1 MSKKHH
7 QRTRAEILA
16 KREQPISQW
25 AGWNG
30 NPPAVIRTQPVEYRS
45 KYTPHFG
52 AKQQAKPAKTAL
64 KLAA

>member
-16 KREQPISQW
+16 KREQSIVEIPVRNAMTGAIV
-25 AGWNG
+25 
-30 NPPAVIRTQPVEYRS
+30 PKKVKPAS
-45 KYTPHFG
+45 KYTPLFG
-52 AKQQAKPAKTAL
+52 AKQAAKIERSAL